1 MSKKKVERK
10 IGNLGRG
17 EYIIRDQESLNMELS
32 KKKNDSTILNFLFNR
47 IIPIKWGFLLKEP
60 DSRFRTVFFFAS
72 FHYPAAGKEKN
83 FINYILGNLIVIQRG
98 ALRAEPI

>member
-10 IGNLGRG
+10 IGNLEGG

-47 IIPIKWGFLLKEP
+47 IIPIK
-60 DSRFRTVFFFAS
+60 
-72 FHYPAAGKEKN
+72 
-83 FINYILGNLIVIQRG
+83 
-98 ALRAEPI
+98 